1 MANYKIVIKP
11 SAVKEL
17 KKLPKKDVQ
26 RITAKIQSLA
36 YEPRPRGCE
45 KLSARER
52 YRVRQGN
59 YRIVYSVEDDE
70 LTVQIFRVGHRRDVY
85 R

>member
-26 RITAKIQSLA
+26 RITAKIETLA
-36 YEPRPRGCE
+36 NEPRPRGCE
-45 KLSARER
+45 KLSVQEK
-52 YRVRQGN
+52 YRVRKGN
-59 YRIVYSVEDDE
+59 YRIVYFVEDDD
-70 LTVQIFRVGHRRDVY
+70 LSVQIFIIGHRRDV
-85 R
+85 

>member
-1 MANYKIVIKP
+1 MANYKLLIKP

-17 KKLPKKDVQ
+17 EKLPKKELA
-26 RITAKIQSLA
+26 RITNRLQDLGQN
-36 YEPRPRGCE
+36 PRPAKCE
-45 KLSARER
+45 KLSAQEK

-59 YRIVYSVEDDE
+59 YRIVYSVDDNE
-70 LTVQIFRVGHRRDVY
+70 QTVLVVKVGHRKDVY

>member
-1 MANYKIVIKP
+1 VANYKIVIKP

-26 RITAKIQSLA
+26 RITAKIQTLA
-36 YEPRPRGCE
+36 NEPRPRGCE
-45 KLSARER
+45 KLSVQEKF
-52 YRVRQGN
+52 RVRQGN
-59 YRIVYSVEDDE
+59 YRIVYFVDDDD
-70 LTVQIFRVGHRRDVY
+70 LTVQIFKIGHRRDVY

>member
-26 RITAKIQSLA
+26 RITAKIQTLA
-36 YEPRPRGCE
+36 NEPRPRGCE
-45 KLSARER
+45 KLSVQEKF
-52 YRVRQGN
+52 RVRQGN
-59 YRIVYSVEDDE
+59 YRIVYFVDDDD
-70 LTVQIFRVGHRRDVY
+70 LTVQIFKIGHRRDVY